1 MSIELTRPSGHGGII
16 EYSQLTSEEL
26 SEVVAREDPL
36 GRRILVECASRGIP
50 KSKVAKTLGRS
61 TKYLNQ
67 RYYARREFRDAYYS
81 LLDRQTQSLIS
92 IATLAK
98 RDAIYAYS
106 KLYSLS
112 QSDEVPANIQLQAS
126 KDLIDI
132 AYPKGSEVATV
143 SIQSLL
149 IRIQQEQISPSDNI
163 PGGRVVDL
171 PYPTTEK
178 TP

>member
-26 SEVVAREDPL
+26 SEVVSREDPL

-67 RYYARREFRDAYYS
+67 RYYSRREFRNAYFS
-81 LLDRQTQSLIS
+81 LLDRNSQALIS
-92 IATLAK
+92 ISTLAK

-106 KLYSLS
+106 KLYALS
-112 QSDEVPANIQLQAS
+112 QSDEAPANIQLQAS

-132 AYPKGSEVATV
+132 AYPKGSEIPTV
-143 SIQSLL
+143 SIGQLL
-149 IRIQQEQISPSDNI
+149 IRIQQENITGNDPPSETVI
-163 PGGRVVDL
+163 GL
-171 PYPTTEK
+171 PRETS
-178 TP
+178 